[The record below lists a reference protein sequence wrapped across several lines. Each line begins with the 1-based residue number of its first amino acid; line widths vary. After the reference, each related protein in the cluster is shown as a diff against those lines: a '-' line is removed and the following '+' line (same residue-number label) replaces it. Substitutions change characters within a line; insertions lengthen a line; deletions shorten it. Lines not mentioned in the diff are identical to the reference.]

1 MKFGCL
7 SQKKWMTGISPHMNL
22 IGNIPEL
29 TKLIPL
35 YNILSMTLMDV
46 RERAVVGGSLWT
58 NERVVM
64 KLFS

>member
-1 MKFGCL
+1 
-7 SQKKWMTGISPHMNL
+7 MTGICPQMNL

-35 YNILSMTLMDV
+35 YNILSMTLMYV
-46 RERAVVGGSLWT
+46 GERAVIGGSLWT

-64 KLFS
+64 KLLS

>member
-1 MKFGCL
+1 
-7 SQKKWMTGISPHMNL
+7 MTGISPHMNL
-22 IGNIPEL
+22 IRNIPEL

-46 RERAVVGGSLWT
+46 RERAVVGSSLWT
-58 NERVVM
+58 NERAVM